1 MDSSLQY
8 PQNIQFQCF
17 ACLGNVPVAENI
29 AVNKVN
35 QELFWKTF
43 KLEVRHCPRLH
54 GLFSIGLLLPHLHR
68 ILDKNL

>member
-1 MDSSLQY
+1 MMDSSLQY

-17 ACLGNVPVAENI
+17 ACLGNVQAAENI

-54 GLFSIGLLLPHLHR
+54 GLFLVGLYH
-68 ILDKNL
+68 IYIVF